1 MKHLEF
7 VKKCVLTAV
16 AMKESKE
23 KKFSHKLGDSKPEV
37 TVTINKTSA
46 KEFTL
51 DVKEVRERDVKKSV
65 RDEVVAVDLERRVLH
80 FTVDG
85 PLGTLVKK
93 GVANPV
99 FLLCFNLSVNSLLF
113 AEELYFYLNCPTVL
127 LKLNKV
133 SDLLPLITSH
143 PELTL
148 ENMKKK
154 VLITAGDKFFYK
166 FARLTEENMTE
177 KYRAAIKSEL
187 GDVVG
192 ADVSIKNIFLESSS
206 DPKVLQIIMA
216 KLDEIKLPYLTLE
229 KPWAFT
235 PNDYSLLT
243 VDHYSEVS
251 GLKKSEMS
259 VVSRRSVRVEEI
271 AEAVLE
277 KEDVFFDVPSVT
289 LSKTQFYL
297 YKYNSDVPF
306 VFKVDSTPND
316 GIRFFFYSHKND
328 QVFAV
333 ATIYEEDKLIVVT
346 GLLNENEFKEGFEE
360 NQFHDFFEK
369 DMTYSL
375 FLDFVE
381 KKLCESYECNRVV
394 VLYDQSEHLSAN
406 TNFGSQHYNLPY
418 QLCKCLNVETLSIP
432 AHYSVSSENANEM
445 RLKFNAFNMTA
456 NIPMEFQSLENFYE
470 IDRKIS
476 PTETKFSAFVQE
488 FFEKTNLSKETGL
501 YEKNSEHTVEI
512 AEFRKNVNCLK
523 EGYNKMNFS
532 VCFMHYDIPYKWLKY
547 GDIYELTKE
556 SEEHETNIFLGVL
569 LDSIDDFD
577 KVKIVKR
584 WEKGKYLKM
593 ESPVFVHFMHM
604 SVDARLPH
612 DVYDLTQNEEF
623 KTLSLS
629 H

>member
-7 VKKCVLTAV
+7 VKMCVLTAV
-16 AMKESKE
+16 AMKESEKE
-23 KKFSHKLGDSKPEV
+23 TLSHKLGDSKPEV

-51 DVKEVRERDVKKSV
+51 DVKEVREKGVKKSV
-65 RDEVVAVDLERRVLH
+65 RDEVVAVDLERRRLV
-80 FTVDG
+80 FNVEG
-85 PLGTLVKK
+85 PLDKLLKK
-93 GVANPV
+93 DVEKPV
-99 FLLCFNLSVNSLLF
+99 FLMCFNLSVNDLLF

-187 GDVVG
+187 GDVG
-192 ADVSIKNIFLESSS
+192 ADVSIKQIFLESSLDS
-206 DPKVLQIIMA
+206 KVLQIIMA
-216 KLDEIKLPYLTLE
+216 KLDEIKLHYLTLE

-235 PNDYSLLT
+235 PNDCSLLT

-277 KEDVFFDVPSVT
+277 KEDVFDVSSAE

-297 YKYNSDVPF
+297 YKYNNDVPF
-306 VFKVDSTPND
+306 VFKVDSTPNG

-360 NQFHDFFEK
+360 NQFHDFFK
-369 DMTYSL
+369 TAMTYTL

-381 KKLCESYECNRVV
+381 KKLCESFDCNRVV

-406 TNFGSQHYNLPY
+406 TNFGSQRYNLPY
-418 QLCKCLNVETLSIP
+418 QLCKCLNVETLKIP

-456 NIPMEFQSLENFYE
+456 NIPTEFQSLENFYE
-470 IDRKIS
+470 IDRKSS

-547 GDIYELTKE
+547 GDIYELTKD
-556 SEEHETNIFLGVL
+556 SEEHETNIFLGVS
-569 LDSIDDFD
+569 DSIDDLD

-623 KTLSLS
+623 KEKTLSLS